1 MVPEDGVF
9 SKHNQALFEA
19 IRKVSGKD
27 LIVDS
32 SKDVNRMKRL
42 TRLDGF
48 EIHPIHLVR
57 SIYGVAYSQLRKGLD
72 PYEFGRGWAVI
83 QGATRRALAHRKHER
98 IRYESLVRRPSEEVA
113 RLMRWLDLEFEEG
126 QLEWDRPDIHLL
138 AGNRM
143 RRHRTGVIR
152 EDDEWKRGLRMH
164 QKLLLAVIALRRF
177 VPPLRSRFAKY
188 RKNSS

>member
-57 SIYGVAYSQLRKGLD
+57 SIYGGSVLAASQGTG
-72 PYEFGRGWAVI
+72 PV
-83 QGATRRALAHRKHER
+83 R
-98 IRYESLVRRPSEEVA
+98 IRA
-113 RLMRWLDLEFEEG
+113 RLG
-126 QLEWDRPDIHLL
+126 GHS
-138 AGNRM
+138 
-143 RRHRTGVIR
+143 RRDTPGASSPQAR
-152 EDDEWKRGLRMH
+152 
-164 QKLLLAVIALRRF
+164 AY
-177 VPPLRSRFAKY
+177 PLRESCAATE
-188 RKNSS
+188 